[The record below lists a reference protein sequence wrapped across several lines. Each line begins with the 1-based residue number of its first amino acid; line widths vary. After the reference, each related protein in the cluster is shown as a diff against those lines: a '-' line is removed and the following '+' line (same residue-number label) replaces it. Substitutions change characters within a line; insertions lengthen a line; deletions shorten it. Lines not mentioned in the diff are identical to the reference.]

1 MRVHPAG
8 RRQGGL
14 VSETENQTSPEAFTS
29 EKERT
34 DKGENLMAVQKLREG
49 KRVVGTMV
57 RMIRNPAIAALAH
70 NAGLDFIMLDL
81 EHGPYGM
88 ETVDDVFK
96 VGRSLGLGCFVRVP
110 ELAKGYVSRSL
121 DSGATGVMVPML
133 ESVDQAHLLVQWA
146 KYPPLGGR
154 GFGGVGG
161 HTDFIGIASNNTPAF
176 MAKANV
182 DTLAI
187 AQIETAQ
194 AIQNI
199 EPIAAVEGIDA
210 LLIGPNDLA
219 ISMGCAGDL
228 LGDTMDKAIAKV
240 AEAAKKHGKIFG
252 MHGPDPLTERWL
264 SKGLTLVM
272 SNQDASILTAGLKAI
287 CQKYKS

>member
-1 MRVHPAG
+1 
-8 RRQGGL
+8 
-14 VSETENQTSPEAFTS
+14 
-29 EKERT
+29 
-34 DKGENLMAVQKLREG
+34 MAVQKLREG
-49 KRVVGTMV
+49 KRAVGTMV
-57 RMIRNPAIAALAH
+57 RMTRNPAVAVVAH

-81 EHGPYGM
+81 EHGPYTM

-96 VGRSLGLGCFVRVP
+96 VGRAYGLGCFVRVP
-110 ELAKGYVSRSL
+110 ELAKGYVSRAF
-121 DSGATGVMVPML
+121 DCGATGVMVPML
-133 ESVDQAHLLVQWA
+133 ESVEQAQLLVRWA

-161 HTDFIGIASNNTPAF
+161 HSNFAGVTPDATPAF

-199 EPIAAVEGIDA
+199 EAIAAVPGIDA

-228 LGDTMDKAIAKV
+228 MGDALDTAIGKV
-240 AEAAKKHGKIFG
+240 AAAAKKHGKIFG
-252 MHGPDPLTERWL
+252 MHSPDPLTERWL
-264 SKGLTLVM
+264 HKGLTLVM
-272 SNQDASILTAGLKAI
+272 SNLDTNILAAGLKAI

>member
-1 MRVHPAG
+1 
-8 RRQGGL
+8 
-14 VSETENQTSPEAFTS
+14 
-29 EKERT
+29 
-34 DKGENLMAVQKLREG
+34 MAVQKLREG
-49 KRVVGTMV
+49 KRVVGAMV
-57 RMIRNPAIAALAH
+57 RMVRNPAVAAVAH

-81 EHGPYGM
+81 EHGPYAM

-96 VGRSLGLGCFVRVP
+96 VGRTLGLGCFVRVP

-121 DSGATGVMVPML
+121 DCGATGVMVPML
-133 ESVDQAHLLVQWA
+133 ESVEQAHLLVRWA

-161 HTDFIGIASNNTPAF
+161 HTDFIGIASDRTPAF

-182 DTLAI
+182 DTITI

-199 EPIAAVEGIDA
+199 DAIAAEPGIDA

-219 ISMGCAGDL
+219 ISMGCVGDL
-228 LGDTMDKAIAKV
+228 LGDTVDKAIGKV
-240 AEAAKKHGKIFG
+240 AAAAKKHGKIFG

-264 SKGLTLVM
+264 PRGLTLVM
-272 SNQDASILTAGLKAI
+272 SNVDTGILTAGMKTI